1 MCGRFALMTDGETLA
16 TRFNLNAILADLT
29 PRYNIAPSQSVA
41 AIRTALEGGRE
52 WVMLRW
58 GLIPAWAKD
67 LSIGSRLV
75 NARAETAP
83 EKPAFRDAS
92 RHRRCLIPVDGF
104 YEWAMTEHGKQPYFI
119 HRQDRQPFAIAGLW
133 EQWAREDSP
142 SVLSCTLLTTAANR
156 FMQQLHARMPAILLE
171 ADEAAWVDPTQQRT
185 EALRALLRPAPEEWL
200 SAYPVSRRVNAP
212 KHDDVQCI
220 EPL

>member
-16 TRFNLNAILADLT
+16 TRFNLNAIPADLT

-58 GLIPAWAKD
+58 ELIPAWAKD
-67 LSIGSRLV
+67 LSIGSRLI

-83 EKPAFRDAS
+83 EKPAFRDAF

-104 YEWAMTEHGKQPYFI
+104 YE
-119 HRQDRQPFAIAGLW
+119 
-133 EQWAREDSP
+133 
-142 SVLSCTLLTTAANR
+142 
-156 FMQQLHARMPAILLE
+156 
-171 ADEAAWVDPTQQRT
+171 
-185 EALRALLRPAPEEWL
+185 
-200 SAYPVSRRVNAP
+200 
-212 KHDDVQCI
+212 
-220 EPL
+220 

>member
-1 MCGRFALMTDGETLA
+1 MPLDIGAALSLSMA
-16 TRFNLNAILADLT
+16 SMNL
-29 PRYNIAPSQSVA
+29 Y
-41 AIRTALEGGRE
+41 
-52 WVMLRW
+52 
-58 GLIPAWAKD
+58 
-67 LSIGSRLV
+67 
-75 NARAETAP
+75 
-83 EKPAFRDAS
+83 
-92 RHRRCLIPVDGF
+92 
-104 YEWAMTEHGKQPYFI
+104 
-119 HRQDRQPFAIAGLW
+119 RQPFAIAGLW
-133 EQWAREDSP
+133 EQWAREDTP